1 MAYRPEH
8 MKFGIFLAPFHR
20 VGENLTLGLQRN
32 LRLIEHLDELGFDE
46 AWIGEHHSGARE
58 TIADPVA
65 FIAAAAERTRRIRL
79 GTGVLSLPYHHPLM
93 VADKMLMLDHLTHGR
108 AMLGVGPGALTSDAY
123 MMGIDPTEQRRMMYE
138 SIEAILALL
147 RGDEPVTMETDWFT
161 LNEARLQL
169 PNFTKPHLEV
179 AVTTTFTPS
188 GATAAGRYGIGLLSV
203 AGASHDGFTRT
214 WGWVEDAAAEA
225 AGTTDRPRDLA
236 RGAADPHRDQ
246 REQAIAEVEDG
257 YSRRAY
263 IGDLAD
269 EHQSKAFGEAFGA
282 TGLDVSAAV
291 DEGGLAIGTP
301 EDVIEQIEGVLE
313 RSGGLGGILCLA
325 HEWADTQATFRSYEL
340 LARYVMPHFQGQ
352 LPRVL
357 QSRDWFEGSFEHAF
371 GRGGAATRRAFAD
384 AGQELPEELRSRAER
399 FEDSKAPASADG
411 GGA

>member
-93 VADKMLMLDHLTHGR
+93 VADRMQMLDHLTHGR

-123 MMGIDPTEQRRMMYE
+123 MLGIDPTEQRRMMYE

-161 LNEARLQL
+161 LNEARLQMS
-169 PNFTKPHLEV
+169 NFTKPHLEV

-214 WGWVEDAAAEA
+214 WGWVEEAAEA
-225 AGTTDRPRDLA
+225 AGRPTDRGTWRVVLPIHIA
-236 RGAADPHRDQ
+236 TT

-263 IGDLAD
+263 IGDLAE

-301 EDVIEQIEGVLE
+301 DDVIEQIEGVLE

-340 LARYVMPHFQGQ
+340 LARYVMPRFQGQ

-384 AGQELPEELRSRAER
+384 AGQELPEELRPRADR

-411 GGA
+411 SSS

>member
-1 MAYRPEH
+1 MTYRPER

-20 VGENLTLGLQRN
+20 VGENLTLALQRN
-32 LRLIEHLDELGFDE
+32 LRLIDHLDELGYDE
-46 AWIGEHHSGARE
+46 AWIGEHHSAARE
-58 TIADPVA
+58 TIADPVP

-93 VADKMLMLDHLTHGR
+93 VADRMQMLDHLTHGR

-123 MMGIDPTEQRRMMYE
+123 MMGIEPTEQRRMMYE

-147 RGDEPVTMETDWFT
+147 RGVEPVTMETDWFT
-161 LNEARLQL
+161 LRDARLQM

-188 GATAAGRYGIGLLSV
+188 GATAAGRHGIGLLSV

-214 WGWVEDAAAEA
+214 WGWVEDAAAEHGNEADRGGWRVVLPIHVA
-225 AGTTDRPRDLA
+225 AT
-236 RGAADPHRDQ
+236 

-263 IGDLAD
+263 IGDLAE
-269 EHQSKAFGEAFGA
+269 EHKSKAFGEAFGA
-282 TGLDVSAAV
+282 TGLDARAAI
-291 DEGGLAIGTP
+291 DDGGLAVGTP
-301 EDVIEQIEGVLE
+301 DDVIEQIEGVLE

-340 LARYVMPHFQGQ
+340 LARYVMPHFQSQ
-352 LPRVL
+352 MPRVL
-357 QSRDWFEGSFEHAF
+357 QSRDWFEASFEHAF
-371 GRGGAATRRAFAD
+371 GGAGAATRRAFED
-384 AGQELPEELRSRAER
+384 AGQELPDELQPHAER
-399 FEDSKAPASADG
+399 FESSGASTDG
-411 GGA
+411 GSA

>member
-1 MAYRPEH
+1 MTYRPER

-20 VGENLTLGLQRN
+20 VGENLTLALQRN
-32 LRLIEHLDELGFDE
+32 LRLIDHLDELGFDE
-46 AWIGEHHSGARE
+46 AWIGEHHSAARE

-93 VADKMLMLDHLTHGR
+93 VADRMQMLDHLTHGR

-147 RGDEPVTMETDWFT
+147 RGVEPVTMETDWFT
-161 LNEARLQL
+161 LQDARLQM
-169 PNFTKPHLEV
+169 PNFTQPHLEV

-188 GATAAGRYGIGLLSV
+188 GATASGRFGIGLLSV

-214 WGWVEDAAAEA
+214 WGWVEDAAAEHGNEA
-225 AGTTDRPRDLA
+225 DRGGWRVVLPIHIA
-236 RGAADPHRDQ
+236 PT
-246 REQAIAEVEDG
+246 REQAIGEVEDG

-263 IGDLAD
+263 IGDLAE
-269 EHQSKAFGEAFGA
+269 EHKSKAFGEAFGA
-282 TGLDVSAAV
+282 TGLDVRAAIE
-291 DEGGLAIGTP
+291 DGGLAIGTP
-301 EDVIEQIEGVLE
+301 DDVIEQIEGVLE

-340 LARYVMPHFQGQ
+340 LARYVMPHFQSQ
-352 LPRVL
+352 MPRVL
-357 QSRDWFEGSFEHAF
+357 QSRDWFEASFEHAF
-371 GRGGAATRRAFAD
+371 GGGGAATRRAFED
-384 AGQELPEELRSRAER
+384 AGQELPEELRAHAER
-399 FEDSKAPASADG
+399 FEPGGASADG
-411 GGA
+411 GSA

>member
-1 MAYRPEH
+1 MTYRPER

-20 VGENLTLGLQRN
+20 VGENLTLALQRN
-32 LRLIEHLDELGFDE
+32 LRLIDHLDELGFDE
-46 AWIGEHHSGARE
+46 AWIGEHHSAARE
-58 TIADPVA
+58 TIADPVP

-93 VADKMLMLDHLTHGR
+93 VADRMQMLDHLTHGR

-123 MMGIDPTEQRRMMYE
+123 MMGIEPTEQRRMMYE

-147 RGDEPVTMETDWFT
+147 RGVEPVTMETDWFT
-161 LNEARLQL
+161 LRDARLQM

-188 GATAAGRYGIGLLSV
+188 GATASGRFGTGLLSV

-214 WGWVEDAAAEA
+214 WGWVEDAAAEHGNEA
-225 AGTTDRPRDLA
+225 DRGGWRVVLPIHIA
-236 RGAADPHRDQ
+236 PT

-263 IGDLAD
+263 IGDLAE
-269 EHQSKAFGEAFGA
+269 EHKSKAFGEAFGA
-282 TGLDVSAAV
+282 TGLDARAAI
-291 DEGGLAIGTP
+291 DDGGLAVGTP
-301 EDVIEQIEGVLE
+301 DDVIEQIEGVLE

-340 LARYVMPHFQGQ
+340 LARYVMPHFQSQ
-352 LPRVL
+352 MPRVL
-357 QSRDWFEGSFEHAF
+357 QSRDWFEASFEHAF
-371 GRGGAATRRAFAD
+371 GGAGAATRRAFED
-384 AGQELPEELRSRAER
+384 AGQELPDELQPHAER
-399 FEDSKAPASADG
+399 FESSGASTDG
-411 GGA
+411 GSA

>member
-1 MAYRPEH
+1 MTYRPER

-20 VGENLTLGLQRN
+20 VGENLTLALQRN
-32 LRLIEHLDELGFDE
+32 LRLIDHLDELGYDE
-46 AWIGEHHSGARE
+46 AWIGEHHSAARE

-93 VADKMLMLDHLTHGR
+93 VADRMQMLDHLTHGR

-123 MMGIDPTEQRRMMYE
+123 MMGIEPTEQRRMMYE

-147 RGDEPVTMETDWFT
+147 RGVEPVTMETDWFT
-161 LNEARLQL
+161 LRDARLQM

-188 GATAAGRYGIGLLSV
+188 GATASGRFGTGLLSV

-214 WGWVEDAAAEA
+214 WGWVEDAAAEHGNEA
-225 AGTTDRPRDLA
+225 DRGGWRVVLPIHIA
-236 RGAADPHRDQ
+236 PT
-246 REQAIAEVEDG
+246 REQAIAEIEDG

-263 IGDLAD
+263 IGDLAE
-269 EHQSKAFGEAFGA
+269 EHKSKAFGEAFGA
-282 TGLDVSAAV
+282 TGLDARAAI
-291 DEGGLAIGTP
+291 DDGGLAVGTP
-301 EDVIEQIEGVLE
+301 DDVIEQIEGVLE

-340 LARYVMPHFQGQ
+340 LARYVMPHFQSQ
-352 LPRVL
+352 MPRVL
-357 QSRDWFEGSFEHAF
+357 QSRDWFEASFEHAF
-371 GRGGAATRRAFAD
+371 GGGGAATRRAFED
-384 AGQELPEELRSRAER
+384 AGQELPEELRPHAER
-399 FEDSKAPASADG
+399 FESSGASADG
-411 GGA
+411 GPA

>member
-1 MAYRPEH
+1 MTYRPER

-20 VGENLTLGLQRN
+20 VGENLTLALQRN
-32 LRLIEHLDELGFDE
+32 LRLIDHLDELGYDE

-93 VADKMLMLDHLTHGR
+93 VADRMQMLDHLTHGR

-147 RGDEPVTMETDWFT
+147 RGVEPVTMETDWFT
-161 LNEARLQL
+161 LRDARLQM
-169 PNFTKPHLEV
+169 PNFTQPHLEV

-188 GATAAGRYGIGLLSV
+188 GATAAGRHGIGLLSV

-214 WGWVEDAAAEA
+214 WSWVEDAAAAHGNEA
-225 AGTTDRPRDLA
+225 DRSGWRVVLPIHIA
-236 RGAADPHRDQ
+236 PT

-263 IGDLAD
+263 IGDLAE
-269 EHQSKAFGEAFGA
+269 EHKSKAFGEAFGA
-282 TGLDVSAAV
+282 TGLDARAAI
-291 DEGGLAIGTP
+291 DDGGLAIGTP
-301 EDVIEQIEGVLE
+301 DDVIEQIEGVLE

-340 LARYVMPHFQGQ
+340 LARYVMPHFQSQ
-352 LPRVL
+352 MPRVL
-357 QSRDWFEGSFEHAF
+357 QSRDWFEASFEHAF
-371 GRGGAATRRAFAD
+371 GGVGAATRRAFED
-384 AGQELPEELRSRAER
+384 AGQELPDELQPHAER
-399 FEDSKAPASADG
+399 FESTGASTDG
-411 GGA
+411 GSA

>member
-1 MAYRPEH
+1 MTYRPER

-20 VGENLTLGLQRN
+20 VGENLTLALQRN
-32 LRLIEHLDELGFDE
+32 LRLIDHLDELGYDE

-93 VADKMLMLDHLTHGR
+93 VADRMQMLDHLTHGR

-147 RGDEPVTMETDWFT
+147 RGVEPVTMETDWFT
-161 LNEARLQL
+161 LRDARLQM
-169 PNFTKPHLEV
+169 PNFTQPHLEV

-188 GATAAGRYGIGLLSV
+188 GATAAGRHGIGLLSV

-214 WGWVEDAAAEA
+214 WGWVEDAAAEHGNEADRGGWRVVLPIHVA
-225 AGTTDRPRDLA
+225 AT
-236 RGAADPHRDQ
+236 
-246 REQAIAEVEDG
+246 REQAIAEIEDG

-263 IGDLAD
+263 IGDLAE
-269 EHQSKAFGEAFGA
+269 EHKSKAFGEAFGA
-282 TGLDVSAAV
+282 TGLDARAAI
-291 DEGGLAIGTP
+291 DDGGLAVGTP
-301 EDVIEQIEGVLE
+301 DDVIEQIEGVLE

-340 LARYVMPHFQGQ
+340 LARYVMPHFQSQ
-352 LPRVL
+352 MPRVL
-357 QSRDWFEGSFEHAF
+357 QSRDWFEASFEHAF
-371 GRGGAATRRAFAD
+371 GGAGAATRRAFED
-384 AGQELPEELRSRAER
+384 AGQELPEELQPHAER
-399 FEDSKAPASADG
+399 FETSGASTDG
-411 GGA
+411 GSA

>member
-1 MAYRPEH
+1 MTYRPER

-20 VGENLTLGLQRN
+20 VGENLTLALQRN
-32 LRLIEHLDELGFDE
+32 LRLIDHLDELGFDE
-46 AWIGEHHSGARE
+46 AWIGEHHSAARE
-58 TIADPVA
+58 TIADPVP

-93 VADKMLMLDHLTHGR
+93 VADRMQMLDHLTHGR

-123 MMGIDPTEQRRMMYE
+123 MMGIEPTEQRRMMYE

-147 RGDEPVTMETDWFT
+147 RGVEPVTMETDWFT
-161 LNEARLQL
+161 LRDARLQM

-188 GATAAGRYGIGLLSV
+188 GATASGRFGTGLLSV

-214 WGWVEDAAAEA
+214 WGWVEDAAAEHGNEADRGGWRVVLPIHIA
-225 AGTTDRPRDLA
+225 AT
-236 RGAADPHRDQ
+236 

-263 IGDLAD
+263 IGDLAE
-269 EHQSKAFGEAFGA
+269 EHKSKAFGEAFGA
-282 TGLDVSAAV
+282 TGLDARAAI
-291 DEGGLAIGTP
+291 DDGGLAVGTP
-301 EDVIEQIEGVLE
+301 DDVIEQIEGVLE

-340 LARYVMPHFQGQ
+340 LARYVMPHFQSQ
-352 LPRVL
+352 MPRVL
-357 QSRDWFEGSFEHAF
+357 QSRDWFEASFEHAF
-371 GRGGAATRRAFAD
+371 GGAGAATRRAFED
-384 AGQELPEELRSRAER
+384 AGQELPDELQPHAER
-399 FEDSKAPASADG
+399 FESTGASTDG
-411 GGA
+411 GSA

>member
-1 MAYRPEH
+1 MTYRPER

-20 VGENLTLGLQRN
+20 VGENLTLALQRN
-32 LRLIEHLDELGFDE
+32 LRLIDHLDELGFDE
-46 AWIGEHHSGARE
+46 AWIGEHHSAARE
-58 TIADPVA
+58 TIADPVP

-93 VADKMLMLDHLTHGR
+93 VADRMQMLDHLTHGR

-123 MMGIDPTEQRRMMYE
+123 MMGIEPTEQRRMMYE

-147 RGDEPVTMETDWFT
+147 RGVEPVTMETDWFT
-161 LNEARLQL
+161 LRDARLQM

-188 GATAAGRYGIGLLSV
+188 GATASGRFGTGLLSV

-214 WGWVEDAAAEA
+214 WGWVEDAAAEHGNEA
-225 AGTTDRPRDLA
+225 DRGGWRVVLPIHIA
-236 RGAADPHRDQ
+236 PT

-263 IGDLAD
+263 IGDLAE
-269 EHQSKAFGEAFGA
+269 EHKSKAFGEAFGA
-282 TGLDVSAAV
+282 TGLDARAAI
-291 DEGGLAIGTP
+291 DDGGLAVGTP
-301 EDVIEQIEGVLE
+301 DDVIEQIEGVLE

-340 LARYVMPHFQGQ
+340 LARYVMPHFQSQ
-352 LPRVL
+352 MPRVL
-357 QSRDWFEGSFEHAF
+357 QSRDWFEASFEHAF
-371 GRGGAATRRAFAD
+371 GGAGAATRRAFED
-384 AGQELPEELRSRAER
+384 AGQELPDELQPHAER
-399 FEDSKAPASADG
+399 FESTGASTDG
-411 GGA
+411 GSA

>member
-1 MAYRPEH
+1 MTYRPER

-20 VGENLTLGLQRN
+20 VGENLTLALQRN
-32 LRLIEHLDELGFDE
+32 LRLIDHLDELGFDE
-46 AWIGEHHSGARE
+46 AWIGEHHSAARE
-58 TIADPVA
+58 TIADPVP

-93 VADKMLMLDHLTHGR
+93 VADRMQMLDHLTHGR

-123 MMGIDPTEQRRMMYE
+123 MMGIEPTEQRRMMYE

-147 RGDEPVTMETDWFT
+147 RGVEPVTMETDWFT
-161 LNEARLQL
+161 LRDARLQM
-169 PNFTKPHLEV
+169 PNFTQPHLEV

-188 GATAAGRYGIGLLSV
+188 GATAAGRHGIGLLSV

-214 WGWVEDAAAEA
+214 WSWVEDAAAEHGNEADRGGWRVVLPIHIA
-225 AGTTDRPRDLA
+225 AT
-236 RGAADPHRDQ
+236 
-246 REQAIAEVEDG
+246 REQAIAEIEDG

-263 IGDLAD
+263 IGDLAE
-269 EHQSKAFGEAFGA
+269 EHKSKAFGEAFGA
-282 TGLDVSAAV
+282 TGLDARAAI
-291 DEGGLAIGTP
+291 DDGGLAVGTP
-301 EDVIEQIEGVLE
+301 DDVIEQIEGVLE

-357 QSRDWFEGSFEHAF
+357 QSRDWFEASFEHAF
-371 GRGGAATRRAFAD
+371 GGAGAATRRAFED
-384 AGQELPEELRSRAER
+384 AGQELPDELQPHAER
-399 FEDSKAPASADG
+399 FESSGASTDG
-411 GGA
+411 GSA